1 MAYINIKDAV
11 IDRVFYDGKGLAVH
25 EEFDKNDGTK
35 GKSYFTVWLDEDEGF
50 EVGDTISGGGRHSAK
65 VSSYDAQVDGETVKR
80 HSADVSINGF
90 KVKEDSL

>member
-25 EEFDKNDGTK
+25 EEFEKQDGTT
-35 GKSYFTVWLDEDEGF
+35 GKSYYTVWLDEDEGF

-65 VSSYDAQVDGETVKR
+65 VSSYDKDGETR